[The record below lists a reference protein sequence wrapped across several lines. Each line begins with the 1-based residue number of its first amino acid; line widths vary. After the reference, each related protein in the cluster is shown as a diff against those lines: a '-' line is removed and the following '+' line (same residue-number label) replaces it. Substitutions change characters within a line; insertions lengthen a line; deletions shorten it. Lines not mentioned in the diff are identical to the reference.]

1 MQAHSKFETD
11 NTLSFH
17 DTAQHKLSYAART
30 KMSHPTRRLLL
41 REATTCATP
50 IAYFYNWLH
59 KAIVKKRSN
68 NSDVISGVKASVSD
82 GQFKQSR
89 FLFSMISL
97 HITNASVKEQ
107 LEDKSSQQ
115 QTCS

>member
-1 MQAHSKFETD
+1 M
-11 NTLSFH
+11 
-17 DTAQHKLSYAART
+17 TAQHKLSHAART

-50 IAYFYNWLH
+50 IAYFYYWLH

-82 GQFKQSR
+82 GQIQQSR

-97 HITNASVKEQ
+97 HITNASVRGQDLTTTNLQ
-107 LEDKSSQQ
+107 LKPKLKDIENEMK
-115 QTCS
+115 TA